1 MNGVVTKFIVVV
13 AAKLDDLFLLFHVFL
28 NFKNA
33 IQFKIDGVE
42 KITEKAVIVLEFAM
56 SWGKEVPIGAS
67 FDSSFTS
74 NFVLLDAELQLLE
87 AFNIKRVDMGPSSV
101 VSEVAGFF
109 QGRKY
114 ISLDFADCFEL
125 RGRHRCCVIRGFEL
139 VKLFDL

>member
-1 MNGVVTKFIVVV
+1 MNGVVAKFIVVV

-74 NFVLLDAELQLLE
+74 NFVLLDAVLQLLE
-87 AFNIKRVDMGPSSV
+87 AVNIKRVDMSPSSV

-109 QGRKY
+109 QGRKN
-114 ISLDFADCFEL
+114 ISLDVADSFEL
-125 RGRHRCCVIRGFEL
+125 GLRHLFSLCCCL
-139 VKLFDL
+139 WLMKLFDL